1 MDHPISTTIV
11 LILAWLIALVAFFAQ
26 LRLFAISATLKQ
38 IATQIKQI
46 LHDIERDLP
55 TGDDCPHCG
64 GGMVAGK
71 VVCRHC
77 GRDVP
82 LSAVAP
88 MLKTSEP
95 RATPPAGE
103 ADATCPICG
112 YKYWYRDGVRHCGC
126 SAPA

>member
-1 MDHPISTTIV
+1 MDYPISTTIV

-64 GGMVAGK
+64 GGMVQEW
-71 VVCRHC
+71 
-77 GRDVP
+77 
-82 LSAVAP
+82 LSVAIVAA
-88 MLKTSEP
+88 TS
-95 RATPPAGE
+95 RSPP
-103 ADATCPICG
+103 
-112 YKYWYRDGVRHCGC
+112 WLQR
-126 SAPA
+126 